1 MTKHNCEFD
10 WMLEDTPVCHVKI
23 DNGFVTTQKLKDVHW
38 LFMPFGRVPDVC
50 VTKYVIEEFFRR
62 RCFDEHCAA
71 ASDYLRELG
80 LEKFNAF
87 QIVQKTKGRMYS
99 DEMWVRFCDDTPH
112 VTGTDKNMV

>member
-1 MTKHNCEFD
+1 
-10 WMLEDTPVCHVKI
+10 
-23 DNGFVTTQKLKDVHW
+23 
-38 LFMPFGRVPDVC
+38 VPDVC

-71 ASDYLRELG
+71 VNDYLQALG

-99 DEMWVRFCDDTPH
+99 DEMWVRFADGINDSVPRIQL
-112 VTGTDKNMV
+112 